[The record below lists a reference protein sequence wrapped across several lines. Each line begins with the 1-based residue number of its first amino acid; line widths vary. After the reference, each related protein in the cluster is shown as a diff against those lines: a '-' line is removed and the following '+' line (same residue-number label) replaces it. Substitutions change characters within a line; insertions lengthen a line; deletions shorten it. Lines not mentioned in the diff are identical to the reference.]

1 MGKKGDTGPSAK
13 TQKKEKEKLVE
24 DKTFG
29 LKNKNKSKQVQKY
42 INGVT
47 NQVMQGGTQ
56 KVSKRHFELFE
67 SQTRYCDTNNLFLQG
82 GIEKQ

>member
-1 MGKKGDTGPSAK
+1 MGKKGNDGPSAK
-13 TQKKEKEKLVE
+13 TLKKEKEKQVE

-47 NQVMQGGTQ
+47 NQVMQGGTH
-56 KVSKRHFELFE
+56 KVSKRHFEL
-67 SQTRYCDTNNLFLQG
+67 RKARHD
-82 GIEKQ
+82 IV